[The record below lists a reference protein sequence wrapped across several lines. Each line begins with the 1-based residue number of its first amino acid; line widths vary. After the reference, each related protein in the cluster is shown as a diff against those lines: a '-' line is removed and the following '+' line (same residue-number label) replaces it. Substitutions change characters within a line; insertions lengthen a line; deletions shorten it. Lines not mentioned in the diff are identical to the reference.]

1 VGRKACGIAIAPF
14 EGDNVRATTGKELM
28 AIEVIDGTIETAALK
43 RAYPK
48 VAMYDR
54 IVIRAT
60 DGSERKLEKVAVSPS
75 VSGMLVPGTLGRF
88 YGYKAIDHRGLFGL
102 RTQDGRSAFAIPNG
116 NEKLM
121 LMMAIVGL
129 GGFAIM
135 LIFGSKIGLLSLILG
150 VLGVI
155 GSIRYRRDRLEAQ
168 ARYDADSEYTKSFA

>member
-1 VGRKACGIAIAPF
+1 
-14 EGDNVRATTGKELM
+14 M
-28 AIEVIDGTIETAALK
+28 AFEVIDGTVEAAELK
-43 RAYPK
+43 SSNAK

-54 IVIRAT
+54 IVIRAA
-60 DGSERKLEKVAVSPS
+60 DGSERRLEKVAVSPG
-75 VSGMLVPGTLGRF
+75 VAGMLEPGTPGRF
-88 YGYKAIDHRGLFGL
+88 YGYKAIDHRGLYAA
-102 RTQDGRSAFAIPNG
+102 RTRDGRSAFAVPTG

-155 GSIRYRRDRLEAQ
+155 GSIRYRRDRTEA
-168 ARYDADSEYTKSFA
+168 RTRFDGDSGYS